1 VRYQTALYPETSDL
15 KVLRLNNQSPLHKNL
30 MVGKYT
36 NAIKNLR
43 RKSLGSIS

>member
-1 VRYQTALYPETSDL
+1 
-15 KVLRLNNQSPLHKNL
+15 LHKNL

-43 RKSLGSIS
+43 RESPGSIS

>member
-1 VRYQTALYPETSDL
+1 
-15 KVLRLNNQSPLHKNL
+15 LHKNL